1 MARAAKEHAIET
13 LPEAPVAKSVNGHYG
28 NDPQRAAVVTAF
40 LRYPRA
46 AQVAEESLA
55 NSTKGV
61 RCRLKARRFRLWKR
75 LVKQMEKAE
84 LKTTSL
90 GYF

>member
-13 LPEAPVAKSVNGHYG
+13 LPGVPVAKSVNGHYVI
-28 NDPQRAAVVTAF
+28 DPQRAAAVTAI
-40 LRYPRA
+40 LRDPSA
-46 AQVAEESLA
+46 AQVVEASLA

-75 LVKQMEKAE
+75 LVKRMEKAE
-84 LKTTSL
+84 LKTAS
-90 GYF
+90 